1 MVYKKTK
8 DPNDVQ
14 PHDKVQGCEEAN
26 KSRNHKISI
35 SFTLEHIY
43 KMCLVFD
50 ETINPSRTL
59 EEVHA

>member
-35 SFTLEHIY
+35 SFTLEN
-43 KMCLVFD
+43 V
-50 ETINPSRTL
+50 PSL
-59 EEVHA
+59 